1 MMRSVR
7 TGRGER
13 CAAGSFYS
21 SPAAAALCGFPALPV
36 TFCVFTPAVVTMIR
50 ASSQPKQA
58 DKRRMKAK
66 RAYKYEVKVRAV
78 VLQVC
83 VQVVFV
89 EAMKRGRA

>member
-21 SPAAAALCGFPALPV
+21 SPAAAALCVFPALPV

-50 ASSQPKQA
+50 ASSQP
-58 DKRRMKAK
+58 DKRRVKAK

-89 EAMKRGRA
+89 ETMKRGRA